1 MISFKLAQKTSYSF
15 LTLWHPMP
23 VDPSQGFSRLHP
35 RLTPGS
41 TDQNAIGEQKILD
54 GAALGE
60 ELRVGN
66 NLNTG

>member
-1 MISFKLAQKTSYSF
+1 
-15 LTLWHPMP
+15 MP
-23 VDPSQGFSRLHP
+23 VDPSQGFSRLHA